1 MKKSILFIAAL
12 FAAVAMNAREI
23 NIDLSK
29 GVAYSSTETVM
40 GSIAFADGVLIVNWQ
55 ASAGWQHHG
64 VAFALDNIEK
74 VTNITFDY
82 KGDGVAA
89 YGDDGV
95 CIYPYLRDAEGRR
108 WFKKDYYPNAQNT
121 EWQAEEFLPD
131 NCPYDGATYQFG
143 EQPFTSLE
151 FIVDPSKE
159 GQGVF
164 YLRNVKLIV
173 PDDQTAIDQLKTQTN
188 VSKVI
193 RNGQVLFIRDGKTFN
208 ALGAIVAE

>member
-1 MKKSILFIAAL
+1 MKKSILIIAAL
-12 FAAVAMNAREI
+12 FAAVAMNAKEI
-23 NIDLSK
+23 VIDLSK
-29 GVAYSSTETVM
+29 GVAYSSTQTVM
-40 GSIAFADGVLIVNWQ
+40 GNVAYADDVLIVNWQ

-64 VAFALDNIEK
+64 VAFALDNIEN

-95 CIYPYLRDAEGRR
+95 CFYPYLRDAEGKR
-108 WFKKDYYPNAQNT
+108 WFKSDYYPNVQNT

-131 NCPYDGATYQFG
+131 NCPYDGATYQLG

-164 YLRNVKLIV
+164 YLRNVKLTV
-173 PDDQTAIDQLKTQTN
+173 PDDETALNNVTSQSKTT
-188 VSKVI
+188 KVI
-193 RNGQVLFIRDGKTFN
+193 RGGQVLFIRDGKTFN